1 MTSTLRPVTLPS
13 GEAIA
18 ALGQGTW
25 HLAERPARRSDEIAA
40 IRLGLDLGLNLV
52 DTAEMYADGA
62 AEVLVGEAIA
72 GRRDEVFLVDKV
84 LPHHATRTGTVRAC
98 QASLARL
105 AVDHIDLYLLHW
117 RGRVPLAETVAGFAD
132 LQAAGLIRYWGVSNL
147 DVDDLIELTDVPG
160 GDQAQTDQILYNL
173 VRRGPEYALLPWLSA
188 HGIPAM
194 AYSPIEQGRLLGHP
208 VLIEV
213 AQRHSATP
221 AQIALAWVLA
231 HDGVNAIPR
240 TGSPDHVRDNAEARG
255 ISLGRDDLYLLDQA
269 FPPPV
274 RPRRLEAL

>member
-13 GEAIA
+13 GEAVA
-18 ALGQGTW
+18 AMGQGTW
-25 HLAERPARRSDEIAA
+25 HLAEKPDRRSGEIAA

-72 GRRDEVFLVDKV
+72 GCRDEVFLVDKV

-117 RGRVPLAETVAGFAD
+117 RGQVPLAETVAGFAD
-132 LQAAGLIRYWGVSNL
+132 LQAAGLIRYWGVSNF
-147 DVDDLIELTDVPG
+147 DVDDLIELSAVPG

-188 HGIPAM
+188 HGIAAM
-194 AYSPIEQGRLLGHP
+194 AYSPIEQGRLLHHP
-208 VLIEV
+208 GLIEV

-240 TGSPDHVRDNAEARG
+240 TGSPDHVRANAEARA
-255 ISLGRDDLYLLDQA
+255 IRLGRDDLYLLDQA

>member
-1 MTSTLRPVTLPS
+1 MTSALRPVTLPS

-25 HLAERPARRSDEIAA
+25 HFAEKPARRSDEIAA
-40 IRLGLDLGLNLV
+40 LRLGLDLGLTLV

-84 LPHHATRTGTVRAC
+84 LPHHARTGTVRAC

-105 AVDHIDLYLLHW
+105 GVEHIDLYLLHW
-117 RGRVPLAETVAGFAD
+117 RGRIPLAETVAGFAD

-173 VRRGPEYALLPWLSA
+173 IRRGPEYALLPWLSA

-231 HDGVNAIPR
+231 HDGVSAIPR
-240 TGSPDHVRDNAEARG
+240 SGNPDHVRANAAARG
-255 ISLGRDDLYLLDQA
+255 ISLGRDDFYLLDQA

-274 RPRRLEAL
+274 RPRRLEVL